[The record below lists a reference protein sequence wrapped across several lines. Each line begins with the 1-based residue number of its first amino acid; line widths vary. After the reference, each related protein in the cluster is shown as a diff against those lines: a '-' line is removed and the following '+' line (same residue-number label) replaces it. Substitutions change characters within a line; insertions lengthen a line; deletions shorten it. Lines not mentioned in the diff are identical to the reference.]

1 MAGAPGFEPGNGG
14 IKIRCLTTWLRPTA
28 PSDCRSAPQ
37 ARSAGGTIA
46 ASCSP
51 INVGGGVAVE
61 PDRLERDDFSS
72 NHHPALACCLSMIPS
87 GQVRRHVF
95 VESRFP
101 HSGLA
106 LAGHRQKPLNSPPVC
121 ALVRVS
127 A

>member
-1 MAGAPGFEPGNGG
+1 MAESKSAALPLGYAPPRRR
-14 IKIRCLTTWLRPTA
+14 I
-28 PSDCRSAPQ
+28 CRSAPQ

-51 INVGGGVAVE
+51 INVDGGAAVE

-87 GQVRRHVF
+87 GQVRGHAF
-95 VESRFP
+95 AENRFP

-106 LAGHRQKPLNSPPVC
+106 LAGQRQKPLNSPPAR
-121 ALVRVS
+121 ALVKVP